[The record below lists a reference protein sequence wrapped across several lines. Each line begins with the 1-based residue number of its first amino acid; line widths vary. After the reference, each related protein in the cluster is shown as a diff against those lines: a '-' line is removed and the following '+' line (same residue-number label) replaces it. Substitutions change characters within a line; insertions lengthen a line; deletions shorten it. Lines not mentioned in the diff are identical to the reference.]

1 MPAAKGFNMIY
12 YVEDDDNIRDLTVY
26 ALRKQGI
33 EAEGFSCDGE
43 FKAAVARRVP
53 DAVLLDIMLPVMDG
67 WQVCRELRK
76 TMKMPIIMLTA
87 KGETEDK
94 VSGLEMGADD
104 YIVKP
109 FEVKEL
115 LARVHAVLRR
125 TGDDGKPKSKK
136 LTFDKLVINLDS
148 YELIVDGKKIDT
160 PPKEMELLY
169 HLAATPNRVYTRNQL
184 LREVLLH
191 RVWGFEYCGGTR
203 TVDVHIKR
211 LREKLEGVSDKWALK
226 TVWGVGYKFE
236 AEET

>member
-1 MPAAKGFNMIY
+1 MDKKKILV
-12 YVEDDDNIRDLTVY
+12 VEDEKAISDILVFNLQREGYDTLAAYD
-26 ALRKQGI
+26 G
-33 EAEGFSCDGE
+33 AEGLRC
-43 FKAAVARRVP
+43 AREEAP
-53 DAVLLDIMLPVMDG
+53 DLILLDVMLPEMDG

-125 TGDDGKPKSKK
+125 TGDDGKPQSKK

-160 PPKEMELLY
+160 PPKELELLY
-169 HLAATPNRVYTRNQL
+169 FLASSPNQVFTRVQL
-184 LREVLLH
+184 LDH
-191 RVWGFEYCGGTR
+191 IWGYEYIGDTR

-211 LREKLEGVSDKWALK
+211 LREKFKDNEYWSLS
-226 TVWGVGYKFE
+226 TVWGIGYKFNDRL
-236 AEET
+236 

>member
-1 MPAAKGFNMIY
+1 MSKIL
-12 YVEDDDNIRDLTVY
+12 VVDDELNICELLKLYLENEGYTVFT
-26 ALRKQGI
+26 AN
-33 EAEGFSCDGE
+33 DGQ
-43 FKAAVARRVP
+43 AAVTAFQQKAP
-53 DAVLLDIMLPVMDG
+53 DLVLLDIMLPKMDG
-67 WQVCRELRK
+67 WQVCREIRK
-76 TMKMPIIMLTA
+76 TSSAPIIMLTA

-160 PPKEMELLY
+160 PPKELELLY

-184 LREVLLH
+184 LDE
-191 RVWGFEYCGGTR
+191 VWGFDYFGDSR

-211 LREKLEGVSDKWALK
+211 LREKIENVSDQWELK

-236 AEET
+236 VK

>member
-1 MPAAKGFNMIY
+1 MSQKVLV
-12 YVEDDDNIRDLTVY
+12 VEDDSNIAELLRLYLQKDGFEVSHAADGGKAVEMAREIQPDL
-26 ALRKQGI
+26 
-33 EAEGFSCDGE
+33 
-43 FKAAVARRVP
+43 
-53 DAVLLDIMLPVMDG
+53 VLLDIMLPVMDG

-184 LREVLLH
+184 LDE
-191 RVWGFEYCGGTR
+191 VWGFDYFGDSR

-211 LREKLEGVSDKWALK
+211 LREKLEGVSDNWTLK